1 MAEMRN
7 ELMTAILRLFFKSLF
22 VVISPSF
29 HNKSKAEERRGL
41 DQSGFCDNDL
51 RKTVSGELVLC

>member
-1 MAEMRN
+1 
-7 ELMTAILRLFFKSLF
+7 MTAILRLFFKSLF